1 MILCVHS
8 FIQQLVHTP
17 YTRSSNSSKQF
28 KAVGTSNSPSVIAS
42 SMSEGDIDDLY
53 FQNLGEL
60 ANLSQP

>member
-17 YTRSSNSSKQF
+17 CTRSSNRE
-28 KAVGTSNSPSVIAS
+28 AVGTSNSPSVIAS